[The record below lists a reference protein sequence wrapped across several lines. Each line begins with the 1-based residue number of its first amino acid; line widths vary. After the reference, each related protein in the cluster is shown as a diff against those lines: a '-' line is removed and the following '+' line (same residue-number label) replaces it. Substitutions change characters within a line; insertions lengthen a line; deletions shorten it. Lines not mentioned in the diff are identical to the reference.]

1 MVSANNDGQFYFRP
15 LIHSEAIVSQ
25 DGSPAD
31 VTCFESRAESVYI
44 GTSAGEIMHFFRA
57 DDGNGGADMPTYII
71 ASWQKTYTK
80 KPRRVSKILLLPT
93 VGTAL
98 ALSASITSVF
108 TLPEFAPCEVGQM
121 RDVRCITRDIDQVL
135 HEGASNPSPD
145 GVHVTVFTKQ
155 AIRVVGVRSN
165 ALKSIHKIDYKGVII
180 GVRRSSYA
188 VVSNGET
195 YDLLDLENVQ
205 KIPLVPVITAAS
217 SPLEEELTSDSATIQ
232 SNGSFEVSGSL
243 RPHIFPI
250 GVDEF
255 LITTGTKIDEP
266 SVGLVV
272 NTNGDITRGT
282 FSWNGYPTSL
292 AADEKHVV
300 VVIDK
305 QVLVYDLLD
314 QTLVHTLTFDTTPFV
329 SRVYSSHS
337 VPDMSIVDVLRLVPL
352 GSKDQEFQDRIDQES
367 NKLRSLAKIS
377 SSIMIYSKSDGLG
390 VLMSRPQLRQ
400 YEESIINGNIDH
412 VASLLGSR
420 EINTELGVLEFKY
433 LNMIVALGYILHEEF
448 DKFEPLSQSLDPR
461 ILLFLV
467 GSKDI
472 VGDIWVPNG
481 VLPVVDKIKQDFKK
495 LPFHLNEKFL
505 EFYYQFISRWLK
517 KKQATEITGDVRD
530 KYASLELSKLRLLLD
545 PIFRRGKL
553 ALVGNELNNMIDQ
566 ELTVSYPQC
575 IEIFEEYERYFD
587 LSRLYRHKNIPEKVL
602 SVWKKLLS
610 KDPSDKKYTDDRFI
624 SGEDRMCRY
633 LADLDDEDLV
643 WTNGIWLIK
652 HFPNV
657 GIKLFMN
664 PDTKIKFDDAK
675 VVDELRKL
683 DDDEPWR
690 RFLKYL
696 VYEKKSKL
704 FVKDVIAF
712 MVHDIIDKLGQSIE
726 VEGKPTSYAKL
737 VKEGLDEYK
746 SLTIPRRS
754 YVDFLRGQKLQGI
767 PGSELTSMRLDL
779 VHLLSTDKNYDVDKI
794 LKILESNDAVPLIL
808 EKCIIYDR
816 LDRKN
821 ECLSKLINELNDYIS
836 SIQYTRYGVFFI
848 APEAT
853 PTIKGP
859 QAPTVYPASAPLP
872 VQQQLL
878 ATVFENF
885 MAISD
890 KKTRQSCIRLLL
902 EKGGV
907 NLDLQMVLAS
917 PVDSWPLE
925 MFDQYLSQWFRQL
938 IKVKNNSVLRRSVA
952 RSENV
957 FVTNQLAGLKNK
969 IPDGGEK

>member
-1 MVSANNDGQFYFRP
+1 MVSANSDGRFHFKQ
-15 LIHSEAIVSQ
+15 LVKSEAIVSQ
-25 DGSPAD
+25 DGSAAE
-31 VTCFESRAESVYI
+31 VTCFESRAESIYI
-44 GTSAGEIMHFFRA
+44 GTSAGEIVHFFRA
-57 DDGNGGADMPTYII
+57 DDGNGGADAPTYII

-108 TLPEFAPCEVGQM
+108 TLPEFTPCEVGQM
-121 RDVRCITRDIDQVL
+121 RDVRCISRDIDQVL
-135 HEGASNPSPD
+135 HEGVPNPSPD

-205 KIPLVPVITAAS
+205 KIPLVPVVTAAS
-217 SPLEEELTSDSATIQ
+217 SSLEDEVTSDAATIQ
-232 SNGSFEVSGSL
+232 SNGSFEVLGSL
-243 RPHIFPI
+243 RPHICPI

-282 FSWNGYPTSL
+282 FSWDGYPTSL
-292 AADEKHVV
+292 AADQKHVA

-305 QVLVYDLLD
+305 QVQIYDLLD
-314 QTLVHTLTFDTTPFV
+314 QSLVHTLTFETKPVV
-329 SRVYSSHS
+329 SNVYSSYS
-337 VPDMSIVDVLRLVPL
+337 VPDISIIDVLRLVPL
-352 GSKDQEFQDRIDQES
+352 GSDDLDSQDRIEQEKS
-367 NKLRSLAKIS
+367 KLRSLAKIS

-390 VLMSRPQLRQ
+390 ALMSLPQLQ
-400 YEESIINGNIDH
+400 KYEESIINGNIDH

-433 LNMIVALGYILHEEF
+433 LNMIVALGYIHRENF

-461 ILLFLV
+461 ILLFLI

-472 VGDIWVPNG
+472 VGEIWVPNG
-481 VLPVVDKIKQDFKK
+481 VLPIVEKIRKSFQKQP
-495 LPFHLNEKFL
+495 LHLNEKFL
-505 EFYYQFISRWLK
+505 EFFYQFITGWLNK
-517 KKQATEITGDVRD
+517 KSPVEITGDLRD
-530 KYASLELSKLRLLLD
+530 KYMSLELAKLRLLLD
-545 PIFRRGKL
+545 PKFRRGKL
-553 ALVGNELNNMIDQ
+553 ALVGSELNAMIEK
-566 ELTVSYPQC
+566 ELIVSYPRC
-575 IEIFEEYERYFD
+575 IELFNEYERYFD
-587 LSRLYRHKNIPEKVL
+587 LSRLYRQKNMPEQVL
-602 SVWKKLLS
+602 DVWKKLLS
-610 KDPSDKKYTDDRFI
+610 KGDADKSYNDDRFI

-633 LADLDDEDLV
+633 LADLDDEQLV

-652 HFPNV
+652 HFPNT

-664 PDTKIKFDDAK
+664 PNSKIKFDDAK

-712 MVHDIIDKLGQSIE
+712 MVHDIIDKLCQPIE
-726 VEGKPTSYAKL
+726 VEGKPTSYANL
-737 VKEGLDEYK
+737 VNEGLSEYK
-746 SLTIPRRS
+746 LLTLPRRS
-754 YVDFLRGQKLQGI
+754 YIDFLRGQRLQSI
-767 PGSELTSMRLDL
+767 PGSELTTMRLDL
-779 VHLLSTDKNYDVDKI
+779 INLLSTDMNYDIEKVA
-794 LKILESNDAVPLIL
+794 KILETESAAPLIL
-808 EKCIIYDR
+808 EQCIIYDR
-816 LDRKN
+816 LDKKK
-821 ECLSKLINELNDYIS
+821 ECLSKLINGLNDYIS
-836 SIQYTRYGVFFI
+836 SIQYTRYGMLFI
-848 APEAT
+848 VPEAT

-859 QAPTVYPASAPLP
+859 QAPVVYPASAPLP
-872 VQQQLL
+872 IQQQLL

-890 KKTRQSCIRLLL
+890 EETRQSCIRLLL
-902 EKGGV
+902 GKGGV
-907 NLDLQMVLAS
+907 NLDLQMVLTS
-917 PVDSWPLE
+917 SIDNWPLE
-925 MFDQYLSQWFRQL
+925 MFDIYLSQCFRQL
-938 IKVKNNSVLRRSVA
+938 IKGKNNSILRRSMA

-957 FVTNQLAGLKNK
+957 FVTHQLAGLRNK
-969 IPDGGEK
+969 IPDSEEK